1 MPTNDRAHI
10 LAADAQRSL
19 DGLSNSLSKGSQGM
33 AQGALHS
40 RDLAVALSQ
49 VGLDPVSSI
58 VDDVARQLTLG
69 QPSVLEMAASI
80 VPMIAKALADVSM
93 GQVPDSEALQEA
105 WLPWTR
111 KLQEAVVRDAR
122 PLQEF
127 QAIVPKVEEIHL
139 QPQAKI
145 SAPAESLEP
154 PEVEALDPN
163 DPGVWA
169 IRIQGLR
176 LIQQARIANQQD
188 DERSVLQMDALL
200 SELQDWAVRLGQRA
214 LSSIYPRFRDTIKD
228 VWVDAQQLEQLQS
241 LQTYADRA
249 TQIVAQS
256 RSLTVFLD
264 WHGLDLTELEVQNV
278 AALMADMRGQVRK
291 MEGGYR
297 LVFPGSLARMRVIPF
312 MLKGQR
318 YAVGAAQ
325 YVQFEPMTIENDGAG
340 KILLRSGNVTKS
352 LAVDRV
358 LAAENVNIS
367 AIPDIIERPQWLAG
381 VTVDNH
387 GEVYLCVAPV

>member
-1 MPTNDRAHI
+1 MPLNDRASI
-10 LAADAQRSL
+10 LAADAQRAL
-19 DGLSNSLSKGSQGM
+19 DGLSSSLSKGSQGM

-40 RDLAVALSQ
+40 RDLAVALTQ

-80 VPMIAKALADVSM
+80 LPMIEKALADVRL
-93 GQVPDSEALQEA
+93 GHVPDAESLQED
-105 WLPWTR
+105 WMPWTR
-111 KLQEAVVRDAR
+111 KLQETIVRDAR

-127 QAIVPKVEEIHL
+127 QAVVPKIQEIQL
-139 QPQAKI
+139 QTQAQAPTSPEII
-145 SAPAESLEP
+145 SD
-154 PEVEALDPN
+154 PETAILNSN
-163 DPGVWA
+163 DPGVMA

-176 LIQQARIANQQD
+176 LIQQARIVNQQD
-188 DERSVLQMDALL
+188 DERSVRQMDALL
-200 SELQDWAVRLGQRA
+200 SELQDWSLRLGQCA
-214 LSSIYPRFRDTIKD
+214 LSNIYPRFRDAMKD
-228 VWVDAQQLEQLQS
+228 VWVDAQQLES
-241 LQTYADRA
+241 LESVMAYASKA
-249 TQIVAQS
+249 TQMIAQS
-256 RSLTVFLD
+256 RSLTIFLD
-264 WHGLDLTELEVQNV
+264 WHGMDLTELELQTL
-278 AALMADMRGQVRK
+278 AKLMRDMRGQVRK

-297 LVFPGSLARMRVIPF
+297 LVFPCSLARMRVIPF

-325 YVQFEPMTIENDGAG
+325 YVQFEPMTVENEGAG

-358 LAAENVNIS
+358 FAAENVNIS
-367 AIPDIIERPQWLAG
+367 PIPDVIERPQWLAG
-381 VTVDNH
+381 VTVDNF